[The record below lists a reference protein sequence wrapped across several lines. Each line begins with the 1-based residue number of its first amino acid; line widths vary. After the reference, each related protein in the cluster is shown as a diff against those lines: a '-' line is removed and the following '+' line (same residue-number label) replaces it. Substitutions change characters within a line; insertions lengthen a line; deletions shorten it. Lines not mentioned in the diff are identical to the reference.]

1 MNGLVNHQF
10 SRHAISRISVRGF
23 TDEQILYALQFGK
36 KFHKTGITF
45 FFVGKRQ
52 IPKRF
57 SKHFEGF
64 EGITVLVSGD
74 VVITAY
80 KNKSAASFIKRKNK
94 RASLA

>member
-1 MNGLVNHQF
+1 MNELANHKI

-45 FFVGKRQ
+45 FFVGRRQ

-57 SKHFEGF
+57 AKHFDGF
-64 EGITVLVSGD
+64 EGITVLVSNG

-80 KNKSAASFIKRKNK
+80 KNKSAASAIKKKNK
-94 RASLA
+94 RMSV